1 MRNKEDKQMTKYMGY
16 YIDGVIFTSK
26 QDIDN
31 FLEKTAIEKFKTAV
45 ELFAEHPSVE
55 ASMWQTDK
63 AERLVNAYGYTWEQV
78 EEIEISVLKIIN
90 EKRRA

>member
-1 MRNKEDKQMTKYMGY
+1 MKKYMGY

-31 FLEKTAIEKFKTAV
+31 FLKETAIKQFKTAV
-45 ELFAEHPSVE
+45 ELFAEHPSIE
-55 ASMWQTDK
+55 ASMWQTEK
-63 AERLVNAYGYTWEQV
+63 AERLVDAYGYTWEQV
-78 EEIEISVLKIIN
+78 EEIEISVLKTIN